1 MTNNRR
7 GSNNREIKR
16 KKGGSNSQQ
25 KENTGVSNSQQ
36 KGNAGVSN
44 SHIKGND
51 GGGMEDLAGQ
61 ESLYICSMELKK
73 TVVSYVIHVIKLS
86 DLLSSSCSCPN
97 PNSTDGDDEAKSRFC
112 RYFSFRDKCPSCYK
126 GSSELH
132 YLVSMASEDLPG
144 FMGCGVFR
152 SQILFAG
159 GVKPC
164 TPPPSWSF
172 LTYPNSF
179 YQRFGPAL
187 YEQLHGYDTN
197 QTNTI
202 LEVRARDEMSKN
214 LSQKSQPLRFG
225 PPVYKETN
233 GTVEVRALDDMSKN
247 FSPKAQPLLVELK
260 GKLYALSGYFGG
272 ECHLNPPYFQVFD
285 PEDKE
290 SEWKDLPPPDIFD
303 PDSDHY
309 VGDAVYL
316 SYASMGTKILVSTT
330 PHSPGVLSFDVA
342 KDDPQW
348 ETLTAPGPLL
358 SGGPFG
364 FHGTALYVEH
374 DNESFLFTYQYHPHS
389 PSEIVVYLV
398 FNDDSS
404 ETITTLQLP
413 VMPIEF
419 DFPYYYKFVHLRGPK
434 VCFIMTSFP
443 LPGYYVCK
451 EVEKM
456 NVVVLTYELSPKM
469 EAVKREVKLVAT
481 RFFECDTLRSHNP
494 ISHHTHQAHVIG
506 CFVL

>member
-1 MTNNRR
+1 
-7 GSNNREIKR
+7 
-16 KKGGSNSQQ
+16 
-25 KENTGVSNSQQ
+25 
-36 KGNAGVSN
+36 
-44 SHIKGND
+44 
-51 GGGMEDLAGQ
+51 
-61 ESLYICSMELKK
+61 
-73 TVVSYVIHVIKLS
+73 
-86 DLLSSSCSCPN
+86 
-97 PNSTDGDDEAKSRFC
+97 
-112 RYFSFRDKCPSCYK
+112 
-126 GSSELH
+126 
-132 YLVSMASEDLPG
+132 
-144 FMGCGVFR
+144 
-152 SQILFAG
+152 
-159 GVKPC
+159 
-164 TPPPSWSF
+164 
-172 LTYPNSF
+172 
-179 YQRFGPAL
+179 
-187 YEQLHGYDTN
+187 
-197 QTNTI
+197 
-202 LEVRARDEMSKN
+202 
-214 LSQKSQPLRFG
+214 
-225 PPVYKETN
+225 
-233 GTVEVRALDDMSKN
+233 
-247 FSPKAQPLLVELK
+247 
-260 GKLYALSGYFGG
+260 
-272 ECHLNPPYFQVFD
+272 
-285 PEDKE
+285 
-290 SEWKDLPPPDIFD
+290 
-303 PDSDHY
+303 
-309 VGDAVYL
+309 
-316 SYASMGTKILVSTT
+316 MGTRILVSTT

-443 LPGYYVCK
+443 RPGNYVCK

-456 NVVVLTYELSPKM
+456 NIVVLTYELSPKM